1 MDTFGFYNEVNS
13 PYFGVLIAIIMI
25 LPSILLATIL
35 KPKFKVKDKKKE
47 ISKLEKVFRVVENI
61 SRIGVLV
68 TLCVSKN
75 SFDIVKADIW
85 FGIMLFFFILYYEL
99 FIRYIVNGRTQKLLY
114 TPFMYIKVPMALF
127 PTLGLIFVGIWG
139 RNLILIIFSII
150 FAITHV
156 YNAYKYYV
164 RNFIEYRDLYDE
176 NRKSVGKKILSDSRV
191 PKGLNYVTV
200 VVFIYSKKTGKWL
213 MQKRS
218 KDKGGKWATTS
229 GHPISGQTS
238 IDGMVTEIKEEL
250 GLNVRKEEL
259 VLITTM
265 KRKDKFVDIYYLEK
279 DINIEKLDI
288 QKEELTEVNWMTKN
302 EVEAFYSAQKY
313 KKTHYK
319 YFKEML
325 QQINKKVC

>member
-1 MDTFGFYNEVNS
+1 MNTFGFYNEVSS
-13 PYFGVLIAIIMI
+13 PYFGVIIAIILM
-25 LPSILLATIL
+25 LPSILLVTIF
-35 KPKFKVKDKKKE
+35 KPKFKVKDNKKE
-47 ISKLEKVFRVVENI
+47 ITKLERIFGIIENI
-61 SRIGVLV
+61 SRIGVLII
-68 TLCVSKN
+68 LCASKN
-75 SFDIVKADIW
+75 SFDIVKADLW

-99 FIRYIVNGRTQKLLY
+99 FIRYVVNGRAHKLLY
-114 TPFMYIKVPMALF
+114 APFMYVRVPMAILPAF
-127 PTLGLIFVGIWG
+127 GIIFAGIWG
-139 RNLILIIFSII
+139 RNIVLIIFSII
-150 FAITHV
+150 FAITHI
-156 YNAYKYYV
+156 YNAYKYYI
-164 RNFIEYRDLYDE
+164 RNFVEYRDLYDN
-176 NRKSVGKKILSDSRV
+176 NRKAVGKKILSDSCV
-191 PKGLNYVTV
+191 PKNLNYVTV

-259 VLITTM
+259 ELITTM

-279 DINIEKLDI
+279 DVNIEKLYI

-302 EVEAFYSAQKY
+302 DVEAFYSAQKY

-319 YFKEML
+319 YFKEIL
-325 QQINKKVC
+325 QHINKNV